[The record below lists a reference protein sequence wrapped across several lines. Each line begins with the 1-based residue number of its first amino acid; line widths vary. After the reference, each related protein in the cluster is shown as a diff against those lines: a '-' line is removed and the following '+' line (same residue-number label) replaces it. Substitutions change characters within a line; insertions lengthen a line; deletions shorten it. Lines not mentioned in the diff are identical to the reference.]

1 MKLNKIAIAV
11 GAAVMGLSG
20 IAQAELSGNIGATS
34 NYLWRG
40 VSQTGDDAAISG
52 GVDYA
57 NESGFYAGT
66 WISTLGNG
74 SGEELDLYA
83 GFSGESGSVG
93 YDLGVIYY
101 AYPSGQDADFT
112 EIYAGLSFGP
122 VSGGVAY
129 TVDKESGTDE
139 SDLYYYLSA
148 GTDLGDGW
156 SLGAT
161 VGYYDMEA
169 DDMDYSHGQIDVSKS
184 MGELGDFTLS
194 VSNVFDQDSGQS
206 LDNDMMP
213 FISWSKSF

>member
-20 IAQAELSGNIGATS
+20 IAQAELSANIGATS

-40 VSQTGDDAAISG
+40 VSQTGDEAAISG
-52 GVDYA
+52 GIDYA
-57 NESGFYAGT
+57 NESGFYAGN
-66 WISTLGNG
+66 WISTLGETN
-74 SGEELDLYA
+74 GEELDLYA
-83 GFSGESGSVG
+83 GFSGEANSIG
-93 YDLGVIYY
+93 YDVGVIYY
-101 AYPSGQDADFT
+101 AYPSGEDADFT
-112 EIYAGLSFGP
+112 EIYGSLSFGP
-122 VSGGVAY
+122 VSGGIAY
-129 TVDKESGTDE
+129 TVDKESGVDE
-139 SDLYYYLSA
+139 NDLYYHLSA

-156 SLGAT
+156 SLSGT